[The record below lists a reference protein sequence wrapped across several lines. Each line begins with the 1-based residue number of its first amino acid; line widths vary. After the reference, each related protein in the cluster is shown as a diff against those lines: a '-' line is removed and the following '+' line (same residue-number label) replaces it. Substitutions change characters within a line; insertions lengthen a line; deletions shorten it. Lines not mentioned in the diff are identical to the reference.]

1 MMRYICFAFVITMSS
16 ISTAVKKRFPT
27 FSHMTEAGFMLP
39 NEEPVLEKI
48 ATPYNKYYVPL
59 VWCAS
64 LMVRA
69 RKENRIKDDFAMKTL
84 LDVSTRA
91 HSNSAKIV
99 SHID

>member
-1 MMRYICFAFVITMSS
+1 MRRTMMRYICFAFVITMSS
-16 ISTAVKKRFPT
+16 ISTAVRKRFPT

-84 LDVSTRA
+84 LDVGTWT
-91 HSNSAKIV
+91 HSN
-99 SHID
+99 